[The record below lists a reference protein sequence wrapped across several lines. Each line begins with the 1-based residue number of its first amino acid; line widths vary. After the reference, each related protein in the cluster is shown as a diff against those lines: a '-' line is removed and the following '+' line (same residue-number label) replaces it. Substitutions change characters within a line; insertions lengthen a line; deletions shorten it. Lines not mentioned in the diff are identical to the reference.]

1 MLLLLTSATS
11 LIKPKLINFMSFGI
25 FETLAFACIVL
36 LLGFFLVK
44 KIRFLSDYNIPEPVV
59 GGFCVAIILY
69 LFYYTMGLSFNF
81 ETSLQTA
88 MMLVF
93 FTSIGLSADFARL
106 KKGGKPLIVFVAIT
120 GAFIFLQ
127 NIFGVSLA
135 KLLGINPSYGLIAGS
150 VTLTGGHGT
159 GAAWAENLTEV
170 FHIEGAMELAMA
182 CATYGLVMG
191 GLIGGPVAKVLIKKK
206 KIKPHHMMETEQP
219 IETFESPL
227 SKRRINVR
235 NMIETL
241 TMVAIS
247 IAVGLYLYEAF
258 KSTSFELPN
267 FVWCLFI
274 GVIIRNTVTRFSS
287 YIVNEHAVDIIG
299 NTGLYLFLTIAIMSL
314 QLWQLQGLA
323 TQVLII
329 LLLQTVLLIA
339 FARFITF
346 KFMGGDY
353 DAIVL
358 SAGHCGFGLGAT
370 PTAVANMQ
378 AITDKYGPS
387 HKAFLIV
394 PMVGAFFVDIINN
407 VFIKVFVAILA

>member
-1 MLLLLTSATS
+1 MA
-11 LIKPKLINFMSFGI
+11 FGT

-44 KIRFLSDYNIPEPVV
+44 KIKFLSDYNIPEPVV
-59 GGFCVAIILY
+59 GGFCIAIVFYLLY
-69 LFYYTMGLSFNF
+69 QTMGLSFNF
-81 ETSLQTA
+81 ETSLQTS

-106 KKGGKPLIVFVAIT
+106 KKGGKPLIVFVVIAGT
-120 GAFIFLQ
+120 FIFLQ
-127 NIFGVSLA
+127 NLFGVSLA

-150 VTLTGGHGT
+150 ITLTGGHGT
-159 GAAWAENLTEV
+159 GAAWAQNLTNT

-182 CATYGLVMG
+182 CATYGLVVG
-191 GLIGGPVAKVLIKKK
+191 GVIGGPVAKALIKRNN
-206 KIKPHHMMETEQP
+206 IKPSYMAETEQP
-219 IETFESPL
+219 IETFESPK
-227 SKRRINVR
+227 SKRKINIR

-241 TMVAIS
+241 SML
-247 IAVGLYLYEAF
+247 AVSLALGLYLYEQS
-258 KSTSFELPN
+258 KGTSFELPN
-267 FVWCLFI
+267 FVWCLFV
-274 GVIIRNTVTRFSS
+274 GVTIRNVVTWFSD
-287 YIVNEHAVDIIG
+287 YIVNEHAVDILG

-329 LLLQTVLLIA
+329 LVLQTVLLIV
-339 FARFITF
+339 FARFVTY
-346 KFMGGDY
+346 KFMGSDY

-378 AITDKYGPS
+378 AVTDRYGPS
-387 HKAFLIV
+387 YKAFLIV

-407 VFIKVFVAILA
+407 VFIKLFVAFLA

>member
-1 MLLLLTSATS
+1 MT
-11 LIKPKLINFMSFGI
+11 FGV
-25 FETLAFACIVL
+25 FETLAFACVVL
-36 LLGFFLVK
+36 LLGFFIVK
-44 KIRFLSDYNIPEPVV
+44 KVKFLRDYNIPEPVV
-59 GGFCVAIILY
+59 GGFCIAIILY
-69 LFYYTMGLSFNF
+69 VLYRTMGLSFSF

-88 MMLVF
+88 MMLFF

-106 KKGGKPLIVFVAIT
+106 KKGGKPLVIFIILT

-127 NIFGVSLA
+127 NIFGISIA
-135 KLLGINPSYGLIAGS
+135 KLIGIDPSYGLIAGS
-150 VTLTGGHGT
+150 ITLTGGHGT
-159 GAAWAENLTEV
+159 GAAWAENLTEI

-182 CATYGLVMG
+182 CATYGLVVG
-191 GLIGGPVAKVLIKKK
+191 GIIGGPVAKTLIKKK
-206 KIKPHHMMETEQP
+206 NLKPTNIVEQKTRP
-219 IETFESPL
+219 IETFESPA

-241 TMVAIS
+241 TMLAIS
-247 IAVGLYLYEAF
+247 LAIGLFLYEQL
-258 KSTSFELPN
+258 KGTWLELPN
-267 FVWCLFI
+267 FVWCLFV
-274 GVIIRNTVTRFSS
+274 GVIIRNSLTRFSD
-287 YIVNEHAVDIIG
+287 YIVNDHAVDIIG
-299 NTGLYLFLTIAIMSL
+299 NTGLYLFLTIALMSL

-329 LLLQTVLLIA
+329 LVLQTVLLIL
-339 FARFITF
+339 FARFVTYR
-346 KFMGGDY
+346 FMGSDY

-378 AITDKYGPS
+378 AITDRYGPS

-407 VFIKVFVAILA
+407 VFIKLFVSFLV